1 MHSDISTMNQL
12 TQTWN
17 KRLRLNR
24 ICQFNIFSLPIII
37 DRYDKF
43 LTGLDVLMSFCWAPF
58 QQIVS
63 WSAYSIPLPRTIFL
77 YHHTPLYYIERK
89 KNKTNTLETRIFDLF
104 DNMIQVFSLFISRPV
119 TRNHC
124 MLISWRSSTPQREWN
139 SD

>member
-1 MHSDISTMNQL
+1 MRSDISTMNQL
-12 TQTWN
+12 TQTWK

-77 YHHTPLYYIERK
+77 YHHTHLYYIERK

>member
-1 MHSDISTMNQL
+1 MRSDISTMNQL
-12 TQTWN
+12 TQTWK

-89 KNKTNTLETRIFDLF
+89 KKQDEYIGDPYIWSFWQYD
-104 DNMIQVFSLFISRPV
+104 SGLFIIY
-119 TRNHC
+119 
-124 MLISWRSSTPQREWN
+124 ISPCDPQSLHANFLKVLHASAWVE
-139 SD
+139 